1 MSAASFG
8 YAISLL
14 PVGWLTDRIGAKWPI
29 VIGDFIAGICM
40 ILLYFATSF
49 LWLLSFMFFTGL
61 GCGFLLPSTTQGI
74 VVWFPPRERATVMG
88 LKQTAVNV
96 GGITTAVT
104 LPAIALALGWRACFL
119 ILGVIPLVIA
129 LLATLLYKEPP
140 PEQSLSPH
148 SSSSA
153 DLVPLKAILKSPEIW
168 LVSGCGFCMTWVE
181 MTIVGHLVLY
191 LTEEL
196 LLGVVAAGALLAA
209 TQAAGGVARPGG
221 GLLSDRFFN
230 GRRKPVFMLMAL
242 TASIFSLILG
252 VLGSKLSWLLYP
264 ALIFMGTGG
273 VGFGAIYLTL
283 LSEFGGRHGA
293 GKAVG
298 LGGTIGLLGAAIGP
312 TVFGYIVD
320 VSGSYMWA
328 WLSLAAISG
337 LCAVTLLFVRE
348 KYRRI

>member
-1 MSAASFG
+1 
-8 YAISLL
+8 
-14 PVGWLTDRIGAKWPI
+14 
-29 VIGDFIAGICM
+29 
-40 ILLYFATSF
+40 
-49 LWLLSFMFFTGL
+49 
-61 GCGFLLPSTTQGI
+61 
-74 VVWFPPRERATVMG
+74 
-88 LKQTAVNV
+88 
-96 GGITTAVT
+96 
-104 LPAIALALGWRACFL
+104 
-119 ILGVIPLVIA
+119 
-129 LLATLLYKEPP
+129 
-140 PEQSLSPH
+140 
-148 SSSSA
+148 
-153 DLVPLKAILKSPEIW
+153 
-168 LVSGCGFCMTWVE
+168 VSGCGFCMTWVE